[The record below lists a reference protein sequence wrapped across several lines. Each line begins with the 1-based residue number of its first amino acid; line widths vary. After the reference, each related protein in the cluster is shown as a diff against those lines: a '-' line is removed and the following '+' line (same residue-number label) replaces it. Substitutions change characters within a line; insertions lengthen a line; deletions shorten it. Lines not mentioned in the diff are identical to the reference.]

1 MSLLPSIA
9 VIGIGGMF
17 ACSTLSGG
25 FLVTIVLRGSVH
37 HGTNKWKWMG
47 LNCADSVERDCGS
60 SSSGSSSS
68 SSSLMSHVSRLTTV
82 EASREILVWLEY
94 FLETENW
101 LQRTY
106 RYHPTSGCGN
116 VR

>member
-1 MSLLPSIA
+1 
-9 VIGIGGMF
+9 
-17 ACSTLSGG
+17 
-25 FLVTIVLRGSVH
+25 
-37 HGTNKWKWMG
+37 
-47 LNCADSVERDCGS
+47 
-60 SSSGSSSS
+60 
-68 SSSLMSHVSRLTTV
+68 MSHVSRLTTV